1 MSMATRTVAW
11 VVALSV
17 ASVAVLA
24 QANVSG
30 TWDLEMRWP
39 DGSVSTGA
47 CVFDQKGDALSGTC
61 GGGND
66 RFPATGRAVGGD
78 VSWAVDVKQGGADAV
93 MEFTGKVDGAG
104 NAISGT
110 CRIVGVQGGT
120 FTMKRRAT

>member
-1 MSMATRTVAW
+1 MSTAARAVAW
-11 VVALSV
+11 AIALAV
-17 ASVAVLA
+17 ASVAILV

-39 DGSVSTGA
+39 DGSISTGA
-47 CVFDQKGDALSGTC
+47 CVFEQKGDALSGTC

-66 RFPATGRAVGGD
+66 RFPATGRVVGGD
-78 VSWAVDVKQGGADAV
+78 LSWAVDVKQGGADAS
-93 MEFTGKVDGAG
+93 MEFSGKVDGAG
-104 NAISGT
+104 TTIAGT

>member
-1 MSMATRTVAW
+1 MLTAARTIAT

-24 QANVSG
+24 QVNVSG

-47 CVFDQKGDALSGTC
+47 CVLEQKGDALSGTC

-78 VSWAVDVKQGGADAV
+78 VSWNVDVKQGGADAV

-104 NAISGT
+104 TTIAGT
-110 CRIVGVQGGT
+110 CRIIGVQGGT
-120 FTMKRRAT
+120 FTMKKK

>member
-1 MSMATRTVAW
+1 MLTAARAIATA
-11 VVALSV
+11 VALSV

-24 QANVSG
+24 QVNVSG

-47 CVFDQKGDALSGTC
+47 CVLEHKGDALSGTC

-78 VSWAVDVKQGGADAV
+78 VSWTVDVKQGGADAS
-93 MEFTGKVDGAG
+93 MEFTGTLDGAG
-104 NAISGT
+104 MAIAGT

-120 FTMKRRAT
+120 FTMKRR